1 MEGGYLRFL
10 NSVGFT
16 LRVLWSFDLKRILE
30 EIVMIALILVS
41 FWFHKFY
48 VEAYWVLIFWGTPIT
63 LCRTPMITSAAN
75 FLMIWGQ
82 NWDYWDNISVLSQ
95 CKVAWVFV
103 IVKINL
109 AASHGCCPDCLHT
122 LQTQFHV
129 SQPIETLL
137 NNSI

>member
-1 MEGGYLRFL
+1 MRFL
-10 NSVGFT
+10 NIVGFT

-41 FWFHKFY
+41 F
-48 VEAYWVLIFWGTPIT
+48 LISWILCWSLLGIEFFGTPIT